1 MSRALFE
8 TLTPQQRVE
17 VVAKHHIPVVDIT
30 ARDLQQETRRRVAS
44 AVQASGKP
52 HRHRQHH

>member
-17 VVAKHHIPVVDIT
+17 VVTKHRIPIVDISP
-30 ARDLQQETRRRVAS
+30 RDLQQETRRTVAS
-44 AVQASGKP
+44 IVQASGKH
-52 HRHRQHH
+52 HRHRQH

>member
-17 VVAKHHIPVVDIT
+17 VIVKHRIPIVDLT
-30 ARDLQQETRRRVAS
+30 ASDLQQETRRRVAS
-44 AVQASGKP
+44 AVQASGK
-52 HRHRQHH
+52 HHSHRQH